1 VFAAE
6 GGAASAGCLA
16 VESVLN
22 ARRLAWRRLIATRLR
37 FDAPQPFAIQTS
49 PPAAELGRLLETSGR
64 TGDASLQLGFGDR
77 VAGIA
82 ISDLWST
89 CCELL
94 LQAQL
99 VRERKLDHF
108 VLDVE
113 QIFELIYEGDCVLC
127 VFSTELAFLVDR
139 EQLASALEQVAGDI
153 FAGTSCPRLMQIAAS
168 WGAFAIRGLPYA
180 ARFSESALT

>member
-1 VFAAE
+1 
-6 GGAASAGCLA
+6 
-16 VESVLN
+16 VLN
-22 ARRLAWRRLIATRLR
+22 ARPTRWRRLIATRLR

-64 TGDASLQLGFGDR
+64 TGDAQLGFGDR

-127 VFSTELAFLVDR
+127 VFSTELAFVVDR
-139 EQLASALEQVAGDI
+139 AQLASAFEQAAEEI

>member
-1 VFAAE
+1 M
-6 GGAASAGCLA
+6 SAGCPA
-16 VESVLN
+16 GESVLN
-22 ARRLAWRRLIATRLR
+22 APRLAWRQLIATQVRS
-37 FDAPQPFAIQTS
+37 DAPQPFAIQTS
-49 PPAAELGRLLETSGR
+49 PPAAELGRLLESNGR
-64 TGDASLQLGFGDR
+64 STGASLQLCFGHR

-82 ISDLWST
+82 IPDLWST

-99 VRERKLDHF
+99 VREQRLDHF

-113 QIFELIYEGDCVLC
+113 RIFDLVYDADRVLC
-127 VFSTELAFLVDR
+127 IFSTELAFVVER
-139 EQLASALEQVAGDI
+139 ERLASALDQVAEEI
-153 FAGTSCPRLMQIAAS
+153 FAGTSCPRLMQVAAR